1 MMLNNGTL
9 IRINHFKITQRLFS
23 TGAYYKVPKEYMNE
37 VNYQEDNKA
46 ELVLTMKKQSNFL
59 DTVSTIFEKFN
70 CTPIGINP
78 KPSLMSKDKEA
89 IDLYLDFDKP
99 QEDISLK
106 NAFKEIKQIHGFLN
120 ISDILTVPWFPQTI
134 SDFDQYNRI
143 LRLGDGIEQSEH
155 IAFEDEEYVKRRNYI
170 SEVASEY
177 KMDDPELPHIEYN
190 ENEKKTWNICYGNI
204 KNLYERG
211 ACKEFTEAF
220 AMFEKYCGV
229 SENDVPQL
237 DTISR

>member
-1 MMLNNGTL
+1 MMFNWSTFIKMNNL
-9 IRINHFKITQRLFS
+9 KIVQRCFS
-23 TGAYYKVPKEYMNE
+23 TGAYNKVPKEYMNE

-46 ELVLTMKKQSNFL
+46 ELVLTIKKQSNLL

-70 CTPIGINP
+70 CTPIGIDP

-229 SENDVPQL
+229 SENDIPQL
-237 DTISR
+237 DHISR